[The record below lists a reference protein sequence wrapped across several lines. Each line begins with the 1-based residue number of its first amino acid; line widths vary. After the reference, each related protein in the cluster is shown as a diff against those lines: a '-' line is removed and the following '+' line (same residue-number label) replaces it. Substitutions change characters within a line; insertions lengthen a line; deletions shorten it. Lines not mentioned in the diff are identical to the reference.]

1 MKILALE
8 FSSRQRSVAV
18 ADAKPFR
25 VLGGATET
33 NARGTN
39 GMVLVDRALAEARVT
54 PGEIEVVAVGLGPGS
69 YAGIR
74 SSIAI
79 GQGWQLAREVRLLG
93 IDSVELIAAG
103 AQQRGIFG
111 EVTIVIDAQRHEFY
125 AARFNISADAIAK
138 TESLRIFP
146 AASLQGGPSVLGP
159 DAANLIANAVN
170 LYPTAELLARV
181 AADRKDYRAGEEL
194 EPIYLRESGFVK
206 APPPRFGK
214 VT

>member
-18 ADAKPFR
+18 AEATPFR
-25 VLGGATET
+25 VLGAAMEI

-39 GMVLVDRALAEARVT
+39 GMILVDRALAAARIT

-79 GQGWQLAREVRLLG
+79 AQGWQLAREVRLLG
-93 IDSVELIAAG
+93 IGSVELIAAG
-103 AQQRGIFG
+103 AQQRAVFG

-125 AARFNISADAIAK
+125 AARFNISS
-138 TESLRIFP
+138 ERI
-146 AASLQGGPSVLGP
+146 
-159 DAANLIANAVN
+159 
-170 LYPTAELLARV
+170 
-181 AADRKDYRAGEEL
+181 RK
-194 EPIYLRESGFVK
+194 
-206 APPPRFGK
+206 
-214 VT
+214 